1 MLDLMGASRLFS
13 HFFIVRLRP
22 FTAFIAVMSV
32 MSVFAIAM
40 IVGLIMFT
48 SPTRLSRAGDL
59 PLAQSATTA
68 AFPFDFQG
76 AFMAFAKKRLRISLL
91 AAC

>member
-1 MLDLMGASRLFS
+1 MGASRLFS

-22 FTAFIAVMSV
+22 FTAFIGV

-40 IVGLIMFT
+40 IFGLIMSS

-76 AFMAFAKKRLRISLL
+76 ALVAFAKKRLRISLL